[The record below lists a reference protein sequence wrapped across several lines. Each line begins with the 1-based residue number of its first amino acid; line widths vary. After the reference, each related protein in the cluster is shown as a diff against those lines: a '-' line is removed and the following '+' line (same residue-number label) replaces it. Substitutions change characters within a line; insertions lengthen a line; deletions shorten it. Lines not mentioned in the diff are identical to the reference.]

1 MQFKTA
7 TYKTERILDYD
18 HTDVWGCTKVASQG
32 GYMYFVTFIDDYSRK
47 V

>member
-1 MQFKTA
+1 MQFKIA
-7 TYKTERILDYD
+7 THKTEGILGYV
-18 HTDVWGCTKVASQG
+18 HTYVWRRTRVASQR